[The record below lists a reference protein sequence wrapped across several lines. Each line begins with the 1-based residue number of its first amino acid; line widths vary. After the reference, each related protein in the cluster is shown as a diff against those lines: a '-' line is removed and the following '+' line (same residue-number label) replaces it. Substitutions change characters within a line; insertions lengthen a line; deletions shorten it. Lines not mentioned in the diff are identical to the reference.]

1 MEMNEWVKLIVSVL
15 SGLAAAIPLVCQ
27 LVKYVK
33 KAVQEKNWPGLMQ
46 AVMKHMERA
55 ETMFE
60 NGADR
65 KEWVIAMVM
74 ASAEAINYPVDI
86 ETISKMIDD
95 LCDMSNIVNAPT
107 PAVEAST

>member
-15 SGLAAAIPLVCQ
+15 SGLAAGIPLVYQ
-27 LVKYVK
+27 LVKYVE
-33 KAVQEKNWPGLMQ
+33 KAVKEKNWPGLMQ
-46 AVMKHMERA
+46 TVMTYMQRA

-95 LCDMSNIVNAPT
+95 LCAMSKVVNAPT
-107 PAVEAST
+107 ADTNT